1 MVTKPKRFETGQL
14 IVTNDIVDAMED
26 KSFKD
31 FVYTSFLR
39 YCSNDWGDLERYD
52 MKLNRRNIKHGGNLG
67 GRYLDKERGW
77 EIWILTTESRDRTII
92 SFPTKGNTAAEV
104 EAKRAEAEKA
114 AANYEWA
121 QEHWYDEDD

>member
-14 IVTNDIVDAMED
+14 IVTDNIVNAMED

-39 YCSNDWGDLERYD
+39 YCSNDWGNLEHYD
-52 MKLNRRNIKHGGNLG
+52 QKLNRRNIKHGGNLG
-67 GRYLDKERGW
+67 GRYIDPDRGW

-92 SFPTKGNTAAEV
+92 TLPTPGNTTAEV
-104 EAKRAEAEKA
+104 EEKRRA
-114 AANYEWA
+114 YES
-121 QEHWYDEDD
+121 